1 MEQRSLSDSIK
12 KTKRKRKA
20 RKWTIMS
27 LVLVAFA
34 VALWFLALRPNDDTK
49 VVVRYAAVE
58 RGDIVKAITATGQ
71 LQATKTVQVGSQV
84 SGAIREL
91 YADFNSRVTKGQL
104 IAVLDPTF
112 YEASVKEAMANNARA
127 TAEVENAEREVAR
140 AEELFKRDLL
150 SKAEFEATQ
159 TKLRT
164 TTAALGQTAAALARA
179 RVNLGYT
186 RIHAPISGTVIS
198 RNVDVGQTVA
208 ASLNAPTLFVIAE
221 DLSNME
227 VQANVDEADI
237 GQVSDNQQVDFTVD
251 AFAEKRFK
259 GRVKMVRI
267 SPTVAQNVVTYTV
280 VIGADNS
287 EGMLL
292 PGMTATVTITSDE
305 RRDVLRIPTAA
316 LKFAP
321 AEGGSDAPPEKK
333 ASGPRKKDGDVVYL
347 KASQAKAFEPME
359 LTTGLSDG
367 MFTEIKSGTLKE
379 GDSVAIGTFA
389 LGGTTTNRSSNPLGN
404 QNPAR
409 GSRGMRRSF

>member
-1 MEQRSLSDSIK
+1 MDKQPLSETLK
-12 KTKRKRKA
+12 RTKRKRKS
-20 RKWTIMS
+20 RKWVIFS
-27 LVLVAFA
+27 LVLVSIAF
-34 VALWFLALRPNDDTK
+34 ALWFFLLRPAGETT

-71 LQATKTVQVGSQV
+71 LQATKTVQVGSQI
-84 SGAIREL
+84 SGAIMQL

-104 IAVLDPTF
+104 IAVIDPTF

-140 AEELFKRDLL
+140 ADELFKRALI
-150 SKAEFEATQ
+150 SKAEYEAAT

-164 TTAALGQTAAALARA
+164 ATAAQAQTAAALARA

-237 GQVSDNQQVDFTVD
+237 GQVSDDQEVDFTVD

-259 GRVKMVRI
+259 GKVKMVRI
-267 SPTVAQNVVTYTV
+267 SPTVQQNVVTYTV

-292 PGMTATVTITSDE
+292 PGMTATVTITSEE
-305 RRDVLRIPTAA
+305 RRNVLRIPTSA
-316 LKFAP
+316 LKFTPSTGDEDKKPKAPRGKP
-321 AEGGSDAPPEKK
+321 AE
-333 ASGPRKKDGDVVYL
+333 VVYR
-347 KASQAKAFEPME
+347 KAGDKEKQFEPLP

-367 MFTEIKSGTLKE
+367 MFTEIKSGSLKE
-379 GDSVAIGTFA
+379 GDSVAIGMMA
-389 LGGTTTNRSSNPLGN
+389 VGGQPGNRSTNPLGN
-404 QNPAR
+404 QMP
-409 GSRGMRRSF
+409 GGGRGMRRSF

>member
-12 KTKRKRKA
+12 KTKRKRKT
-20 RKWTIMS
+20 RKWAIFS
-27 LVLVAFA
+27 LVLVAIA
-34 VALWFLALRPNDDTK
+34 VGLWFFALRPTGDTK
-49 VVVRYAAVE
+49 VVIRYAAVE
-58 RGDIVKAITATGQ
+58 RGDIIKAITATGQ

-84 SGAIREL
+84 SGAIKDL

-104 IAVLDPTF
+104 IAVIDPTF
-112 YEASVKEAMANNARA
+112 YEASVKEALANSARA
-127 TAEVENAEREVAR
+127 TAEVENAQREVAR
-140 AEELFKRDLL
+140 AEELFKRDLI
-150 SKAEFEATQ
+150 SKAEYEATT

-164 TTAALGQTAAALARA
+164 ATAAQGQTSAALARA

-221 DLSNME
+221 NLSNME

-251 AFAEKRFK
+251 AFADKRFK

-267 SPTVAQNVVTYTV
+267 SPTIAQNVVTYTV

-292 PGMTATVTITSDE
+292 PGMTATVTITSEE
-305 RRDVLRIPTAA
+305 RRNVLRIPTSA
-316 LKFAP
+316 LKFKP
-321 AEGGSDAPPEKK
+321 S
-333 ASGPRKKDGDVVYL
+333 ASGEEGKPSRGKAADVVYL
-347 KASQAKAFEPME
+347 KAGNMEKQFEPMP

-367 MFTEIKSGTLKE
+367 MFTEVKSGSLKE
-379 GDSVAIGTFA
+379 GDSVAVGMLA
-389 LGGTTTNRSSNPLGN
+389 LGGQPSNRSTNPL
-404 QNPAR
+404 NPSPGAGGGR
-409 GSRGMRRSF
+409 MRRSF